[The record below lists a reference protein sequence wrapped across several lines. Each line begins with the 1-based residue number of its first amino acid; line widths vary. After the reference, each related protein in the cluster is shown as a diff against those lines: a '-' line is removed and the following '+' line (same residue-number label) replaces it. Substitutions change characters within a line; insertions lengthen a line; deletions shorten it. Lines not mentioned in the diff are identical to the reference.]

1 VEKNHQNY
9 FIFSSK
15 KPPKNILFL
24 AEKTT
29 KNYFIFSGKT
39 HQKLR

>member
-1 VEKNHQNY
+1 VAKNHQNY

-24 AEKTT
+24 AKKTT
-29 KNYFIFSGKT
+29 KIILFSAEKT